1 MSVYSKF
8 KSVAGIS
15 LLLCYRVG
23 DSRRFGGIFARRYS
37 EGVCEMAGKNEN
49 REWGSYNTYSK
60 ENKELMAAEFW
71 FTLKLNFRFLFI
83 LQII

>member
-1 MSVYSKF
+1 
-8 KSVAGIS
+8 
-15 LLLCYRVG
+15 
-23 DSRRFGGIFARRYS
+23 
-37 EGVCEMAGKNEN
+37 MAGKNVN

-71 FTLKLNFRFLFI
+71 FTLKLNFRFLFM